1 MSYWRQDPEVEPG
14 SVGMDVARLD
24 ALADRFREVVEASEL
39 FHGAQ
44 MAVYRDGRR
53 VLDVG
58 GGLARVRTATP
69 VRPDTLFVTFSVTKG
84 VAALVMLM
92 LYERGKLHFDEPV
105 AKYWPEFAKQ
115 VPEKAAITIR
125 HVMSHRGGFPVEPAW
140 LTARYW
146 NDRAAIRRAMEEIP
160 LAWTPG
166 EKNGYHA
173 MNFGHMLNEL
183 VERIDGRDCGRFA
196 REEIF
201 EPLGIRDFHLG
212 LPEDVDEKRVA
223 WCYNRLELDP
233 AAQSAQQT
241 GVVSGAEVVASEMR
255 ASEQVYEP
263 DPARPDAPPEERH
276 PFNRPTTWRAVLPA
290 AGGIAS
296 ARALAHFYAP
306 LALGGE
312 QGGVS
317 LVRQESLDHA
327 TSPTN
332 RREDVDRII
341 GFKLRWGTGWHM
353 GMHGQGSSL
362 RTFGHGGAGG
372 QIGFADPE
380 RRLAFGFVCNGQRKP
395 EFLLWRYKLQGQALQ
410 ACRD

>member
-1 MSYWRQDPEVEPG
+1 MGYWRQDPEVDPG
-14 SVGMDVARLD
+14 SVGVDVARTD
-24 ALADRFREVVEASEL
+24 ALADRFREAVEAGEL

-58 GGLARVRTATP
+58 GGLARVRTAMP
-69 VRPDTLFVTFSVTKG
+69 VDPDTLFVTFSATKG

-92 LYERGKLHFDEPV
+92 LYERRKLHFDEPV

-115 VPEKAAITIR
+115 VPEKASVTIR

-146 NDRAAIRRAMEEIP
+146 NDRAAIRRAMEQVP
-160 LAWTPG
+160 LAWIPG
-166 EKNGYHA
+166 ERNGYHA
-173 MNFGHMLNEL
+173 MNFGHMVNEL

-201 EPLGIRDFHLG
+201 QPLGIRDFHLG
-212 LPEDVDEKRVA
+212 LPDDADEERVA
-223 WCYNRLELDP
+223 WCYNRLDAGP
-233 AAQSAQQT
+233 AGQRT
-241 GVVSGAEVVASEMR
+241 GVAVEAVVAAEVQGAEEI
-255 ASEQVYEP
+255 YEP
-263 DPARPDAPPEERH
+263 DPERPDALPEERH
-276 PFNRPTTWRAVLPA
+276 PFNRPATWRAVLPA

-296 ARALAHFYAP
+296 ARALARFYAP

-312 QGGVS
+312 LAGVR

-327 TSPTN
+327 TTPTN
-332 RREDVDRII
+332 RREDTDRII

-380 RRLAFGFVCNGQRKP
+380 RGLAFAFVCNGQRKP
-395 EFLLWRYKLQGQALQ
+395 DFLPWRYQLQGQALQ
-410 ACRD
+410 ACRS